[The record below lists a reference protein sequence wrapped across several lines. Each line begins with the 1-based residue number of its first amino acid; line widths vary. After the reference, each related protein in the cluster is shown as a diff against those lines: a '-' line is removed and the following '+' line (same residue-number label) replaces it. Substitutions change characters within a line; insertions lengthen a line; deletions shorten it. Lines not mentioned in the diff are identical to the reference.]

1 MSGKRALVG
10 ILVIV
15 VAIVVVRGIM
25 IIGSPSEER
34 TRRIDSR
41 RVNDLQ
47 RISRSIGVYHTR
59 HRQVPAS
66 LEELAREPGFANVA
80 RDPDTDRPYGYRTFT
95 ATSYELC
102 GTFDRETADSRA
114 EGIWAHDAGRQCF
127 MLNIKEAQP

>member
-1 MSGKRALVG
+1 MFAKRALVA

-47 RISRSIGVYHTR
+47 RISRSIGVYHAR

-66 LEELAREPGFANVA
+66 LEELATEPGFANVA
-80 RDPDTDRPYGYRTFT
+80 RDPVTDRPYGYRMFN
-95 ATSYELC
+95 ANSYQLC
-102 GTFDRETADSRA
+102 GTFDRDTADSRA
-114 EGIWAHDAGRQCF
+114 QDFWAHGIGEQCF
-127 MLNIKEAQP
+127 TLNLEQAAP

>member
-15 VAIVVVRGIM
+15 VAIVVVGGIM
-25 IIGSPSEER
+25 IIGSPSDER

-80 RDPDTDRPYGYRTFT
+80 RDPVTDRPYGYRMFN
-95 ATSYELC
+95 ANSYQLC
-102 GTFDRETADSRA
+102 GTFGRETADSRA
-114 EGIWAHDAGRQCF
+114 RDFWAHGVGEQCF
-127 MLNIKEAQP
+127 TLNLEQAAP

>member
-10 ILVIV
+10 ILAIV

-47 RISRSIGVYHTR
+47 RISRSVEIYHTR
-59 HRQVPAS
+59 HRQVPAT
-66 LEELAREPGFANVA
+66 LEDLVREPGFANVA
-80 RDPDTDRPYGYRTFT
+80 RDPVTDRPYGYRTFT

-102 GTFDRETADSRA
+102 GTFDRESGDGRA
-114 EGIWAHDAGRQCF
+114 EDFWAHGVGEQCF
-127 MLNIKEAQP
+127 TLDLKQAAP